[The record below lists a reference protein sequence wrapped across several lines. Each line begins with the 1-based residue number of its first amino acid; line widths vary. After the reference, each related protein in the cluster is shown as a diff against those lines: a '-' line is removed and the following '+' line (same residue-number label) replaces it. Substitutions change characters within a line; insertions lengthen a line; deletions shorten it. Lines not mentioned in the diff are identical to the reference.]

1 MMVPGVTEVRVS
13 ARVVMRRLA
22 GMAVRVLEAVGRT
35 LWAAGATSLSVF
47 VAFVMSLGGAAQV
60 AGVVVGT
67 WAAWEIDAI
76 AGRLVLAVGLLF
88 LGGAIGRV
96 VREVRN
102 GSTG

>member
-13 ARVVMRRLA
+13 ARVVTRRVA
-22 GMAVRVLEAVGRT
+22 SMAVVRGAGVAART
-35 LWAAGATSLSVF
+35 TAAVF

-67 WAAWEIDAI
+67 WAAWEIDAT

>member
-1 MMVPGVTEVRVS
+1 MMVPGVTEFRASAQVVRR
-13 ARVVMRRLA
+13 RVA
-22 GMAVRVLEAVGRT
+22 GAAVVH
-35 LWAAGATSLSVF
+35 AAGLLAKTIAAVF
-47 VAFVMSLGGAAQV
+47 VALVTSLGGAAQV
-60 AGVVVGT
+60 AGVVVAT

-102 GSTG
+102 GSTR